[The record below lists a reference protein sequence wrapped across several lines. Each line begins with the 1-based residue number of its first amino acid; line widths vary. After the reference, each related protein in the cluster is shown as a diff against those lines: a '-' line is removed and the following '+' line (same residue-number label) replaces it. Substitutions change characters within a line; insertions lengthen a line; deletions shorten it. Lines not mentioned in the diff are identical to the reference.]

1 MPSPPRPLTDFLRA
15 KATAQSGGDV
25 DWPQRKR
32 EWIEALDALHRKIVE
47 LLREPLETKTVA
59 VDSVPVRM
67 SEEFLGEYDATELI
81 IKVGDERVVLT
92 PKGRN
97 VVGARGRVDMRGE
110 AGIATLVL
118 NDAGNW
124 GLVRQR
130 VPTLVVESLDEGTL
144 LEALR
149 RVMRS

>member
-1 MPSPPRPLTDFLRA
+1 
-15 KATAQSGGDV
+15 
-25 DWPQRKR
+25 
-32 EWIEALDALHRKIVE
+32 
-47 LLREPLETKTVA
+47 
-59 VDSVPVRM
+59 
-67 SEEFLGEYDATELI
+67 
-81 IKVGDERVVLT
+81 VLT